1 MKRVLPELLH
11 YIFLISLIEEI
22 LFKDFFLF
30 SALVAILLSPNRNF
44 CTVVEKDIIRNIC
57 VKLFRIWTK
66 RSGDVVARIFFSIFS
81 YDGFFV
87 RWS

>member
-11 YIFLISLIEEI
+11 YIFFICLIEEI

-30 SALVAILLSPNRNF
+30 SALVAFLLSPNRNF
-44 CTVVEKDIIRNIC
+44 CAVLEKGIIRNIC

-66 RSGDVVARIFFSIFS
+66 RSGDVARLFFF
-81 YDGFFV
+81 YF
-87 RWS
+87 